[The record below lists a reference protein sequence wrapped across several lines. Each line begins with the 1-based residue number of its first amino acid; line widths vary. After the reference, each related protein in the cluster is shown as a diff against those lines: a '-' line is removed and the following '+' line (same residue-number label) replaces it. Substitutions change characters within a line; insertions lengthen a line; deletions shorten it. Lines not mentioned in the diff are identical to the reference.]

1 MLGMFVFNALL
12 CYMFLCTKVGPVE
25 LPEWMG
31 VPEEPPADPTLTI
44 IFGAV
49 IFTWSA
55 PYMPRE
61 RSTHTNHAHKPRTQ
75 TSHTGL
81 INRHAQDHA
90 ARAHTHTHTHTQQ
103 VVLAVRARHFQL
115 HIPALCAP
123 LSAGPRCYAP
133 ATSTQGTRENVRTA
147 RGRAQFFFFFLVVGF
162 C

>member
-1 MLGMFVFNALL
+1 MFVFNALL

-90 ARAHTHTHTHTQQ
+90 ARAHTHTHTHTHNR
-103 VVLAVRARHFQL
+103 LSLLFGRDIFNFIYPRCAPPCRRARDSMRQRL
-115 HIPALCAP
+115 A
-123 LSAGPRCYAP
+123 RKAP
-133 ATSTQGTRENVRTA
+133 AKMYGPPEVVRN
-147 RGRAQFFFFFLVVGF
+147 FFFFDVI
-162 C
+162 